1 MLVDTFFEHQFYLK
15 LRQDGFTA
23 SGKVVNIEKVSN
35 GTSGV
40 SWDYT
45 VEYIDDKSNKYTV
58 SNKYGSKKQEYNT
71 GDTLQVVYNKQEP
84 SKAVLKVELNSSFLR
99 DYIVS
104 GLMSSLLIVGFILYR
119 KGKNKSNQ

>member
-1 MLVDTFFEHQFYLK
+1 VVNNKYIYKALGFGLVGVIGLLLLVDTFFEHQFYLK

-45 VEYIDDKSNKYTV
+45 VEYD
-58 SNKYGSKKQEYNT
+58 
-71 GDTLQVVYNKQEP
+71 L
-84 SKAVLKVELNSSFLR
+84 
-99 DYIVS
+99 
-104 GLMSSLLIVGFILYR
+104 
-119 KGKNKSNQ
+119 